1 MSDMSHANAAFAR
14 DDCLWPEWRVSP
26 RVRALVTTRNGGV
39 SVAPYGGGRP
49 GEGGLNLGLHT
60 GDSLDAVRENRRRV
74 LELTRMP
81 AAAWLEQ
88 VHGADIQEAGAVI
101 DRCSAGP
108 VQADASV
115 TDRPG
120 AVCVVMVAD
129 CLPVLF
135 CDEAGRAVGA
145 AHAGWRG
152 LAGGHRRE
160 DGRARRRARG
170 RKHVRVACVPGSG
183 DRALG
188 VRSRRGCARCVRVG
202 SRCHA
207 ARCNRCRVLC
217 HAGARQVPRRYLC
230 ARALASRWRGYRG
243 RARAWRHALHG
254 DRARAL
260 LFLST
265 GTRDG
270 AHGRDDLACRLT
282 RGTFDLTRPLRGNP
296 QRLFVLQA

>member
-49 GEGGLNLGLHT
+49 GAGGLNLGLHT

-101 DRCSAGP
+101 DRCGSDP
-108 VQADASV
+108 VRADASV

-152 LAGGHRRE
+152 LAAGIVE
-160 DGRARRRARG
+160 KTAA
-170 RKHVRVACVPGSG
+170 RVA
-183 DRALG
+183 AL
-188 VRSRRGCARCVRVG
+188 
-202 SRCHA
+202 
-207 ARCNRCRVLC
+207 
-217 HAGARQVPRRYLC
+217 AGANTSALRAYLGP
-230 ARALASRWRGYRG
+230 AIGPSAFEVGEDVLDAFVSAADAAERDETAAAFSATQAHGKYFADIYALARLRLAGAG
-243 RARAWRHALHG
+243 IE
-254 DRARAL
+254 
-260 LFLST
+260 
-265 GTRDG
+265 GTRV
-270 AHGRDDLACRLT
+270 HGGTHCTVTERERFYSYRRDRVTGRMAAMIWLA
-282 RGTFDLTRPLRGNP
+282 D
-296 QRLFVLQA
+296 